1 MELSSSNHKMNDNLQ
16 QDNYFVKYVSN
27 TVEHLEASVNQAKS
41 VEMEMMS
48 S

>member
-1 MELSSSNHKMNDNLQ
+1 VFRHENERVCFEISVTAGPQKLD
-16 QDNYFVKYVSN
+16 SN
-27 TVEHLEASVNQAKS
+27 TVEHLEASVNQVKS